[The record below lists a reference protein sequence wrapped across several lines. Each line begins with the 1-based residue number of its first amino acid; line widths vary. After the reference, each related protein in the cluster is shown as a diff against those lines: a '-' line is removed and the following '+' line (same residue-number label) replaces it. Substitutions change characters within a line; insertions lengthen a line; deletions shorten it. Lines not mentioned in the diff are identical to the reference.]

1 MLPSSVKGEK
11 IMRVFLLSFALLAL
25 SLPTVAKTTG
35 ETAQYEIKGDTVL
48 VNNHICAYSKS
59 PMAKETLGTYTSKVV
74 YKGNNPKFAQFKN
87 KTLVFNQCCTMCL
100 DKFPDEWKKNPE
112 AIMTYHGLK

>member
-1 MLPSSVKGEK
+1 
-11 IMRVFLLSFALLAL
+11 MRNLFLALALLLLSFPAI
-25 SLPTVAKTTG
+25 AKTTG
-35 ETAQYEIKGDTVL
+35 ETAHYEIKGDTVM

-74 YKGNNPKFAQFKN
+74 YKGNNPKFTKFKD

-100 DKFPDEWKKNPE
+100 DKFPGEWKKNPE
-112 AIMTYHGLK
+112 EIMTYHGLK